1 MDEEQE
7 CRADRPE
14 QDVQHAG
21 TKGKVDNLYIKTTPK
36 VDFDRGW
43 WSRQTSLTVHQDSK
57 IGQELR
63 IQNDQCSVLFIGRAS
78 LRYLLS
84 NTVLPIP

>member
-21 TKGKVDNLYIKTTPK
+21 TKGKVDKLYIKTTPK
-36 VDFDRGW
+36 VDFDSGW
-43 WSRQTSLTVHQDSK
+43 WSRQTSLTAHQDFKNWAGVEDSK
-57 IGQELR
+57 
-63 IQNDQCSVLFIGRAS
+63 
-78 LRYLLS
+78 
-84 NTVLPIP
+84 